1 MSLSRRQCT
10 IGAGLSL
17 AVLASRGEAQQAVVW
32 PTRTVRIVVAYVPG
46 GALDTFARMF
56 AERLSGTW
64 GQPVVVENKPGASGT
79 LGADLVAKS
88 TDGHILLM
96 AASPEMVIAPQTLQ
110 NVAYN
115 PERDFAPIMLV
126 CEFPF
131 LLGVYGALPITSL
144 QELIAYGKAQPE
156 GLAYGSIGIGSA
168 SHLTGALF
176 GLRAGIPLTHVPYRG
191 SSQMTTDLIAGQ
203 IQICFDTAPAI
214 LPNVPTKRLKAVA
227 VATASRTSVAPDIPT
242 FAEAGLP
249 DFVSGGWAGLMA
261 PASTPPYIVDKVARD
276 MGTIMRAELA
286 ETMRTRGAEPK
297 GGSPGEFQVFLRNEL
312 PKWARMAQQAGVRLN

>member
-1 MSLSRRQCT
+1 MRLSRRQCT

-17 AVLASRGEAQQAVVW
+17 AVLASRGEAQQAVGW

-88 TDGHILLM
+88 TDGHTLLM

-131 LLGVYGALPITSL
+131 LLGVHGALPINSL
-144 QELIAYGKAQPE
+144 QELIAYGKSQPE

-214 LPNVPTKRLKAVA
+214 LPNVPTGRLKAVA
-227 VATASRTSVAPDIPT
+227 VATTSRTPVAPDIPT

-261 PASTPPYIVDKVARD
+261 PASTPPYIIDKIARD

-286 ETMRTRGAEPK
+286 ETMRGRGAEPN
-297 GGSPGEFQVFLRNEL
+297 GGSPSLTL
-312 PKWARMAQQAGVRLN
+312 MPLA